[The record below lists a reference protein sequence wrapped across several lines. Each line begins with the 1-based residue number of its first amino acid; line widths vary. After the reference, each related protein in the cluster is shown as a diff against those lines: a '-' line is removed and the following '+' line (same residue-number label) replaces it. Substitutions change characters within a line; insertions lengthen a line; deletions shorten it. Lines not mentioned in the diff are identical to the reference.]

1 MWLLPVAGKL
11 LTEVWWC
18 TRFFS
23 MCVVVMQGEGL
34 GVDEGPAGPACH
46 RTPPVRL
53 AGLHRPH
60 PAVRGAD
67 RWGSLPHLLDDVAAD
82 TMGGGGS
89 GFDPRG

>member
-1 MWLLPVAGKL
+1 
-11 LTEVWWC
+11 
-18 TRFFS
+18 

-46 RTPPVRL
+46 RAPPVRL

-82 TMGGGGS
+82 TMGVGGPASTHEADMASCTCMLPWDGLRW
-89 GFDPRG
+89 DR